1 MLNIHSLIVCMTTN
15 LDKLSD
21 WSSINELDFQP
32 KKCENLRISRKRI
45 SFDRSYRI
53 NNVELKCTSTQKDL
67 GIHITSDLSWDK
79 HIESITA
86 KANRMLGFL
95 KRNCSRILPKTA
107 LKTLYLALVRSHL
120 GYCSQVW
127 APQSVIK
134 NMLLIESVQRRAT
147 KFICFNL
154 ELNYRDRLYSLNLL
168 PLNYWFEYLDLVF
181 FFKCKMNEITIDLSN
196 YLNFCSSRTKRG
208 TTGLY
213 IRGNTIPRTT
223 TFRDSFFQR
232 IVNMWNALPEDI
244 KAASSLNIFKKKL
257 KDLFYRRLNAV
268 FNQDDIRTYKII
280 CVKCRSTNVYSA
292 CSC

>member
-1 MLNIHSLIVCMTTN
+1 MVEINGSFSSWAYVKSGVPQGSVLGPILFLIYVNDMPKTVQDSKIAMFADDTKCYKTIMSEADAELLQLD

-45 SFDRSYRI
+45 SFDRSYRT

-95 KRNCSRILPKTA
+95 KRNCSRILPKAA

-181 FFKCKMNEITIDLSN
+181 FFKSKMNEITIDLSN
-196 YLNFCSSRTKRG
+196 YT
-208 TTGLY
+208 
-213 IRGNTIPRTT
+213 
-223 TFRDSFFQR
+223 
-232 IVNMWNALPEDI
+232 
-244 KAASSLNIFKKKL
+244 
-257 KDLFYRRLNAV
+257 
-268 FNQDDIRTYKII
+268 
-280 CVKCRSTNVYSA
+280 
-292 CSC
+292 